1 MVFRTRFAPSHT
13 DAGPRLFPQ
22 FLRGHAPYA
31 ARLGT
36 RPRLLIT
43 RPCLLITRPCLSGGP
58 GHAACD
64 ASPPSY
70 VTTTTET
77 RPPQVNVART
87 ASR

>member
-43 RPCLLITRPCLSGGP
+43 RPCLSGGP
-58 GHAACD
+58 GRAACD